1 MSAAVF
7 TLHTT
12 HARAIVANPTPRQ
25 STFLRRLAWCALKEE
40 RGERVV
46 QSRLPRPA
54 PPAQI
59 PGAPAL
65 KPQPMINT
73 RLPRPAPPAGPGGD
87 GPRAA

>member
-1 MSAAVF
+1 MSSAVF

-25 STFLRRLAWCALKEE
+25 STFLRRLAWCALKEQ

-59 PGAPAL
+59 PGASAPG
-65 KPQPMINT
+65 PQPMINT
-73 RLPRPAPPAGPGGD
+73 GRPRPASPNDPGGD